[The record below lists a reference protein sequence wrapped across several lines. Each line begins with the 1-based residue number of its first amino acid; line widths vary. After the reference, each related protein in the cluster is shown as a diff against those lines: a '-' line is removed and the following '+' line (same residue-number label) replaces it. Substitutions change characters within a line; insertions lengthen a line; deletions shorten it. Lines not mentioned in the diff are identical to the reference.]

1 MQSYFCSSD
10 DNSSNNSALRR
21 ISTLSFNKT
30 IAHYNC
36 ATFASSV
43 AYYFVDPSKI
53 FLPFGALHNL
63 FEMAILISFLTGGRI
78 KNTRLILDVAL
89 VVEFTRIYLNTKYY
103 INNFEQ
109 QDLNPDN
116 NDDIEELVENHE
128 SYYGVEIPSMGL
140 FSIVITAI
148 GTVIGYIVAFRNGPK
163 DGKHLSLFYT
173 VDSHNNEVQEPI
185 PTITFNRIIV
195 LYNFATFGS
204 AVIFFIYDASK
215 IFVSIAILHNLF
227 ELIIILAIISGGK
240 FSSVVEYVLPILY
253 VLTFGGISIFAE
265 FPFDAS
271 FFKFQGLILDF
282 ALPIIFMNIYLN
294 TRRNLRNDPNY
305 SYSRSGG
312 GSYAAVSEEEE
323 QLLGEESS
331 EDNTRRHRQQVE
343 IPVGKQPV
351 RDELSY
357 KNDTINH
364 PCQLLLLVVASL
376 IHVLGNF
383 VLTLVPFKII
393 TQVFLSIIF

>member
-10 DNSSNNSALRR
+10 DDSNNSRR

-36 ATFASSV
+36 ATFSSSI

-78 KNTRLILDVAL
+78 KNPRLILDVAL

-103 INNFEQ
+103 IKNYEQ
-109 QDLNPDN
+109 QDLNPDS
-116 NDDIEELVENHE
+116 NDDIEELAENHE

-148 GTVIGYIVAFRNGPK
+148 GTIIGYIVAFRNGPK
-163 DGKHLSLFYT
+163 DEKHLSLFYT

-204 AVIFFIYDASK
+204 A
-215 IFVSIAILHNLF
+215 
-227 ELIIILAIISGGK
+227 LIIILAIISGGK
-240 FSSVVEYVLPILY
+240 FSSVVEYILPILY
-253 VLTFGGISIFAE
+253 VLIFGGISIFAE

-294 TRRNLRNDPNY
+294 TRRNLHNDPNY

-331 EDNTRRHRQQVE
+331 EDNTRQHRQQVE

-351 RDELSY
+351 RDEPSY

-376 IHVLGNF
+376 THVLGNF

>member
-128 SYYGVEIPSMGL
+128 I
-140 FSIVITAI
+140 ITAI

-173 VDSHNNEVQEPI
+173 VDSHNN
-185 PTITFNRIIV
+185 
-195 LYNFATFGS
+195 
-204 AVIFFIYDASK
+204 
-215 IFVSIAILHNLF
+215 

-393 TQVFLSIIF
+393 TQQLPFSLLAYSFHFSQLGSLRLLIQAQ